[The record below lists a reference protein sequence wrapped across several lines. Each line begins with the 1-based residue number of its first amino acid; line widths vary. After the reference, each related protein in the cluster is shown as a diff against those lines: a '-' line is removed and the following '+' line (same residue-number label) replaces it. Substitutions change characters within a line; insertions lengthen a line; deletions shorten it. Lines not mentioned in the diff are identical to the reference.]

1 MVDFLKYKELVFLKM
16 MLKIISLF
24 HSIIFKCLK
33 IQIKSNSNQYNGTQ
47 IIKKMSQAKIFSFVM
62 LIIIKYNKLKDLFK
76 NQEMSRLIHRM
87 FKMVIHKMDLIINLI

>member
-1 MVDFLKYKELVFLKM
+1 
-16 MLKIISLF
+16 
-24 HSIIFKCLK
+24 
-33 IQIKSNSNQYNGTQ
+33 
-47 IIKKMSQAKIFSFVM
+47 MSQAKIFSFVM